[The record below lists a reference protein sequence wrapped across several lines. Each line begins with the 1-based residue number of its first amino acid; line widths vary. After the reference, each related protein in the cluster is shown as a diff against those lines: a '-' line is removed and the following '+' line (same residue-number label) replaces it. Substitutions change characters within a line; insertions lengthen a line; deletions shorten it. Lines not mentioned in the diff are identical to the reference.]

1 MSVYRIILTVLILTV
16 CSVFSSYGQGV
27 LKIGVESEVAVD
39 TNLLID
45 AQVLENGKPIAN
57 VFVHV
62 IHKGV
67 VIREAETEKNGFFQL
82 KIGFDTLV
90 TLEFSKVD
98 YLTKLIEIDTR
109 NMPEEDRFR
118 GYDAGLFKLNMIKF
132 NYEIPIALYK
142 NPVARFV
149 FDPASVNFA
158 MDRKYKK
165 EVKNNCKKAD
175 VQLDIIK
182 F

>member
-1 MSVYRIILTVLILTV
+1 MSITRIILIVLIFAV

-27 LKIGVESEVAVD
+27 LEIGDDSEVAGD

-45 AQVLENGKPIAN
+45 AQVLENGKPMAN
-57 VFVHV
+57 IIVLV

-90 TLEFSKVD
+90 TLKFSKDD

-109 NMPEEDRFR
+109 NMPKEDRFR

-132 NYEIPIALYK
+132 NDEIPIALYK
-142 NPVARFV
+142 KPIAKFV
-149 FDPASVNFA
+149 YDPAAVNFV

-165 EVKNNCKKAD
+165 EVKNNFKKAD
-175 VQLDIIK
+175 VQSDIIK

>member
-1 MSVYRIILTVLILTV
+1 MSIPRINLIVLILAV

-27 LKIGVESEVAVD
+27 LKIGDDLEVAGD

-45 AQVLENGKPIAN
+45 AQVLEDGKPMAN
-57 VFVHV
+57 INVLV
-62 IHKGV
+62 IYKGL
-67 VIREAETEKNGFFQL
+67 VIREAETEKNGFFQF

-90 TLEFSKVD
+90 TLNFSQD
-98 YLTKLIEIDTR
+98 GYLTKLIEIDTR

-118 GYDAGLFKLNMIKF
+118 GYDAGLFKLSMIKS
-132 NYEIPIALYK
+132 NDEIPIALYK
-142 NPVARFV
+142 KPIAKFIY
-149 FDPASVNFA
+149 DPAAVNFI

-165 EVKNNCKKAD
+165 EVKNNFKKAD
-175 VQLDIIK
+175 VKPDIIK

>member
-1 MSVYRIILTVLILTV
+1 MSSNKINLIVLILTV
-16 CSVFSSYGQGV
+16 FSVFSSYGQGV
-27 LKIGVESEVAVD
+27 LKIGDNLEVAGD

-45 AQVLENGKPIAN
+45 AQVLENGKPMAN
-57 VFVHV
+57 IIVLV

-90 TLEFSKVD
+90 TLKFSKVG
-98 YLTKLIEIDTR
+98 YLNKLIEIDTR

-118 GYDAGLFKLNMIKF
+118 GYDAGLFKLSMIKL
-132 NYEIPIALYK
+132 NDEIPMGLYK
-142 NPVARFV
+142 KPIAKFVYDPVA
-149 FDPASVNFA
+149 VNFV

-165 EVKNNCKKAD
+165 EVKSKFKKVDAQPD
-175 VQLDIIK
+175 VIK